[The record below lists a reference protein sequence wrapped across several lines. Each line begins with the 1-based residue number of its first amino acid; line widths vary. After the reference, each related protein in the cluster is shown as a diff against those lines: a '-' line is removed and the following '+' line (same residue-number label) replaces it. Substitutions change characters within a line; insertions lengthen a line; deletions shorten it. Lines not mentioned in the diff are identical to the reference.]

1 MNDKIICANCGF
13 EGVVERGNE
22 TCPECKKTGCL
33 AWASEEQETT
43 EPIST
48 SSDKF
53 KLITVLAE
61 VTDFLEES
69 HNEAVNSEY
78 SDSEDPM
85 AAHKAIEPECS
96 YCRAIAS
103 ASKIL
108 NAKGE

>member
-1 MNDKIICANCGF
+1 MNDRIVCANCGF

-33 AWASEEQETT
+33 AWASTEQETT
-43 EPIST
+43 EPIT
-48 SSDKF
+48 PVSDAD
-53 KLITVLAE
+53 KLKIVLGE

-78 SDSEDPM
+78 SDFEDPM
-85 AAHKAIEPECS
+85 VAHKAIEPECS

-103 ASKIL
+103 ASRIL